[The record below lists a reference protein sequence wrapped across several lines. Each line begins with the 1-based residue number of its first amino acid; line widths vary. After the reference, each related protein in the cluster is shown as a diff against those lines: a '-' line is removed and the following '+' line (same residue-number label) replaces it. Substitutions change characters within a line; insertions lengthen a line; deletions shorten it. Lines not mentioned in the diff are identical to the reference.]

1 MRAVLSLLSLLMVVA
16 AVGWLVKKQTA
27 SLPAAVQTSAGSG
40 AQVSGTPQQQNQQL
54 QNQVKKSVEEA
65 MQTPRAVDA
74 EH

>member
-40 AQVSGTPQQQNQQL
+40 AQVSATPQQQSQQL
-54 QNQVKKSVEEA
+54 QKQVKKSVEEA
-65 MQTPRAVDA
+65 MQTPRSI
-74 EH
+74 EGEN